1 MDARR
6 LSRAIITIA
15 RDFNRGGLSVGTSGN
30 LSARHARGFCITP
43 SAVACHALAPEDMV
57 LCDRDGRVLA
67 GHLAPSSEW
76 RLHAAIYAARAEVNA
91 IVQAHSAYAT
101 ALASARK
108 AIPPFHYMVA
118 VAGGREIPC
127 AEYATF
133 GSPALAKRVVSA
145 LEGYRACL
153 MANHGMIATGA
164 DLAAA
169 YKLAEEVEALARQY
183 CLCLQIGAPVLLDDA
198 EMRVN
203 IEKFK
208 TYGKTPRPQGP
219 EPGG

>member
-6 LSRAIITIA
+6 LSRELITIA

-43 SAVACHALAPEDMV
+43 SAVACHELSPEDIV

-91 IVQAHSAYAT
+91 IMHAHSAYAT

-133 GSPALAKRVVSA
+133 GSLALAKHVVSA
-145 LEGYRACL
+145 LEGRRACL

-183 CLCLQIGAPVLLDDA
+183 CLCLQAGAPVLLDDA

>member
-15 RDFNRGGLSVGTSGN
+15 RDFNRSGFCVGTSGN

-43 SAVACHALAPEDMV
+43 SAVACHELSPEDMV
-57 LCDRDGRVLA
+57 LCDRDGRVLV

-91 IVQAHSAYAT
+91 IVHAHSAYAT

-133 GSPALAKRVVSA
+133 GYPALAKHVVSA
-145 LEGYRACL
+145 LAGYRACL

-183 CLCLQIGAPVLLDDA
+183 CLCLQAAPPARAGTGRLKVIPA
-198 EMRVN
+198 
-203 IEKFK
+203 
-208 TYGKTPRPQGP
+208 
-219 EPGG
+219 